1 MNRTEQQNKYYFKCI
16 VLPLGKYLGY
26 HKFEMHEA
34 LKAMFIADTSKELT
48 TDEFKDYCE
57 QIRVWS
63 IQEFNFVL
71 EEPETNK

>member
-48 TDEFKDYCE
+48 KEEFNLYCQE
-57 QIRVWS
+57 VRMWAMS
-63 IQEFNFVL
+63 EFNFVL
-71 EEPETNK
+71 EEPKK